1 MNSSWIRLYR
11 KLLTDPVWLTS
22 TPEQKAVLI
31 AILLMA
37 NHTESEWEW
46 MGEKF
51 RVNPGEFVTS
61 LESIRVASGK
71 GISIQNVR
79 SAIARFEKLNF
90 LTYKATKTGR
100 VIKVCKWDSYQQS
113 ETATQQRDQQT
124 GNKDLTTNKN
134 DKNDKKKERVV
145 FTPPTLPEIQSYFA
159 IKIAEKQL
167 SLNAAIEAEKFLSH
181 YSSNGWQVGKNKMK
195 DWKAA
200 INGWVAREKGKL
212 NGTPHKE
219 TTYQKLT

>member
-1 MNSSWIRLYR
+1 MNSGWIRLYR

-100 VIKVCKWDSYQQS
+100 VIKVC
-113 ETATQQRDQQT
+113 
-124 GNKDLTTNKN
+124 
-134 DKNDKKKERVV
+134 
-145 FTPPTLPEIQSYFA
+145 
-159 IKIAEKQL
+159 
-167 SLNAAIEAEKFLSH
+167 
-181 YSSNGWQVGKNKMK
+181 
-195 DWKAA
+195 
-200 INGWVAREKGKL
+200 
-212 NGTPHKE
+212 
-219 TTYQKLT
+219 